1 MFKKSFVHVAASNL
15 LAWSFIHPIGAAE
28 PLLVA
33 GDPIIPVG
41 EEDSSRYPVNEG
53 PRNVLDG
60 NFDTKYLNFGRLRS
74 GFIVTPSGGA
84 ATLGSMDLTT
94 ANDFSERDPTTIE
107 IYGTNDLILSVDN
120 SLGQAESWT
129 LLASEN
135 LALSDLRLTVSEV
148 ISLNITVAYAS
159 YKVIF
164 GNTKAVGNSMQIA
177 DVNFYQSPDASGSS
191 FLVPGSPILA
201 ISESEP
207 NFENSDSRSPV
218 DPAGVEYEGV
228 ENLLDGSTATK
239 YLNFGKENTGFIV
252 TPSAGSSVVR
262 AFTISTANDYE
273 GRDPVNWELFGTNDA
288 VITVAHQSGL
298 GREEWALIATGTLSL
313 PADRDT
319 AGSQVIFNNNDAF
332 TSYKW
337 ICRTVKDPA
346 GEGINSVQ
354 FSEFQFDCDPT
365 LNQLPLEVQKLTLLP
380 NGTQIQLDW
389 TGAGGSTHLLQFSTD
404 LVDWSYEVDDSLDP
418 DEDNPYV
425 VNIADLPVSAKSFF
439 RFVKSN

>member
-1 MFKKSFVHVAASNL
+1 MFRKRFVY
-15 LAWSFIHPIGAAE
+15 LAVLKFLACSFIYSAGAAE

-41 EEDSSRYPVNEG
+41 EVIGSNSSYPAAEG
-53 PRNVLDG
+53 PGNVLDG
-60 NFDTKYLNFGRLRS
+60 NSNTKYLNFGRLGA
-74 GFIVTPSGGA
+74 GFIVTPAGGA
-84 ATLGSMDLTT
+84 ATLGSVNLTT
-94 ANDFSERDPTTIE
+94 ANDSPDRDPTTIE
-107 IYGTNDLILSVDN
+107 VYGTNEPILSVDN
-120 SLGQAESWT
+120 SVGQAESWT
-129 LLASEN
+129 PLASEN
-135 LALSDLRLTVSEV
+135 LALSDNRLTVSEV
-148 ISLNITVAYAS
+148 ISLNITAAYTS

-164 GNTKAVGNSMQIA
+164 GNTKGVGNSMQIA
-177 DVNFYQSPDASGSS
+177 DVNFYQSLDASGSS
-191 FLVPGSPILA
+191 FLVPGSPIIA
-201 ISESEP
+201 VQEQEA
-207 NFENSDSRSPV
+207 NFENSESSSP
-218 DPAGVEYEGV
+218 DFEGV
-228 ENLLDGSTATK
+228 DNLLDGSTATK

-262 AFTISTANDYE
+262 AFTLSTANDFE

-298 GREEWALIATGTLSL
+298 GREAWTLIGTGTLAL
-313 PADRDT
+313 PADREI

-337 ICRTVKDPA
+337 ICRTLKDTA
-346 GEGINSVQ
+346 GTEINSVQ

-365 LNQLPLEVQKLTLLP
+365 LNQLPLEVQKLTFLP

-418 DEDNPYV
+418 DEDNPYL
-425 VNIADLPVSAKSFF
+425 VNIVDLPVSAKGFF
-439 RFVKSN
+439 RFVKPD

>member
-1 MFKKSFVHVAASNL
+1 MAC
-15 LAWSFIHPIGAAE
+15 SFICPVGAAE

-41 EEDSSRYPVNEG
+41 EVIGSNSSYPASEG
-53 PRNVLDG
+53 PGNVLDG
-60 NFDTKYLNFGRLRS
+60 NSNTKYLNFGRLRS

-84 ATLGSMDLTT
+84 ATLGSMNLTT
-94 ANDFSERDPTTIE
+94 ANDSPERDPASIE
-107 IYGTNDLILSVDN
+107 VYGTNDPIFSVDN

-135 LALSDLRLTVSEV
+135 LALSDNRLTVSEV
-148 ISLNITVAYAS
+148 ISLNITVAYTS

-164 GNTKAVGNSMQIA
+164 GDTKGVGNSMQIA
-177 DVNFYQSPDASGSS
+177 DVNFYQSLDASGSS

-201 ISESEP
+201 IQQQEP
-207 NFENSDSRSPV
+207 NFENSESSSP
-218 DPAGVEYEGV
+218 EFEGV

-262 AFTISTANDYE
+262 AFTLSTANDFE
-273 GRDPVNWELFGTNDA
+273 GRDPVNWELFGTKDA

-298 GREEWALIATGTLSL
+298 GREEWTLIASGTLAL
-313 PADRDT
+313 PPDRET

-346 GEGINSVQ
+346 GVEINSVQ

-389 TGAGGSTHLLQFSTD
+389 SGAGGTLHLLQFSTD
-404 LVDWSYEVDDSLDP
+404 LGDWTYEVDDSLDP

-425 VNIADLPVSAKSFF
+425 VNIADLPVSPKGFF
-439 RFVKSN
+439 RFVKAD

>member
-1 MFKKSFVHVAASNL
+1 MSKKPFVHLVALKFLVS
-15 LAWSFIHPIGAAE
+15 SFIYSVGAAE

-41 EEDSSRYPVNEG
+41 EEDSSRYPAREG
-53 PRNVLDG
+53 PGNVLDG
-60 NFDTKYLNFGRLRS
+60 NSATKYLNFERLRS
-74 GFIVTPSGGA
+74 GFIVTPAGGA
-84 ATLGSMDLTT
+84 ASLGSLNLTT
-94 ANDFSERDPTTIE
+94 ANDEPGRDPTTIE
-107 IYGTNDLILSVDN
+107 IYGTNEPILSVDN

-135 LALSDLRLTVSEV
+135 LALSDIRETVSEV

-218 DPAGVEYEGV
+218 DAGLEFEGV

-239 YLNFGKENTGFIV
+239 YLNFGKENSGFIV

-262 AFTISTANDYE
+262 AFTLSTANDFE

-298 GREEWALIATGTLSL
+298 GREEWTLIASGTLSL
-313 PADRDT
+313 PVDREV

-337 ICRTVKDPA
+337 ICRSIKGTAED
-346 GEGINSVQ
+346 SLQ

-389 TGAGGSTHLLQFSTD
+389 TGAGGSPHLLQFSTD
-404 LVDWSYEVDDSLDP
+404 LVDWTYEVDDSLDP
-418 DEDNPYV
+418 DEDNPYF

-439 RFVKSN
+439 RFVKAN

>member
-1 MFKKSFVHVAASNL
+1 MSLKF
-15 LAWSFIHPIGAAE
+15 LACFFIHPIRAAE

-41 EEDSSRYPVNEG
+41 EEDSSRYPAGEG
-53 PRNVLDG
+53 PGNVLDG
-60 NFDTKYLNFGRLRS
+60 NSATKYLNFEGLRS
-74 GFIVTPSGGA
+74 GFIVTPAGGA
-84 ATLGSMDLTT
+84 ASLGSLNLTT
-94 ANDFSERDPTTIE
+94 ANDFAERDPTTIE
-107 IYGTNDLILSVDN
+107 IYGTNEPVLSVDN
-120 SLGQAESWT
+120 TLGQAESWT

-135 LALSDLRLTVSEV
+135 LALSDLRFSVSEV

-164 GNTKAVGNSMQIA
+164 GNTKEVGSSMQIA

-207 NFENSDSRSPV
+207 NFENSDSSSPV
-218 DPAGVEYEGV
+218 DAGVEFEGV

-239 YLNFGKENTGFIV
+239 YLNFGKENSGFIV

-262 AFTISTANDYE
+262 AFTVSTANDFE

-319 AGSQVIFNNNDAF
+319 A
-332 TSYKW
+332 
-337 ICRTVKDPA
+337 
-346 GEGINSVQ
+346 
-354 FSEFQFDCDPT
+354 
-365 LNQLPLEVQKLTLLP
+365 
-380 NGTQIQLDW
+380 
-389 TGAGGSTHLLQFSTD
+389 
-404 LVDWSYEVDDSLDP
+404 
-418 DEDNPYV
+418 
-425 VNIADLPVSAKSFF
+425 
-439 RFVKSN
+439 

>member
-1 MFKKSFVHVAASNL
+1 MSKKPFVHIVSLKL
-15 LAWSFIHPIGAAE
+15 LACSFICPVGAAE

-41 EEDSSRYPVNEG
+41 EVIGSNSSYPASEG
-53 PRNVLDG
+53 PGNVLDG
-60 NFDTKYLNFGRLRS
+60 NSNTKYLNFGRLRS

-84 ATLGSMDLTT
+84 ATLGSMNLTT
-94 ANDFSERDPTTIE
+94 ANDSPERDPASIE
-107 IYGTNDLILSVDN
+107 VYGTNDPILSVDN

-135 LALSDLRLTVSEV
+135 LALSDNRFTVSEV
-148 ISLNITVAYAS
+148 ISLDITAAYTS

-164 GNTKAVGNSMQIA
+164 GDTKGVGNSMQIA
-177 DVNFYQSPDASGSS
+177 DVNFYQSLDASGSS

-201 ISESEP
+201 IQQQEP
-207 NFENSDSRSPV
+207 NFENSESSSP
-218 DPAGVEYEGV
+218 EFEGV

-262 AFTISTANDYE
+262 AFTLSTANDFE
-273 GRDPVNWELFGTNDA
+273 GRDPVNWELFGTKDA

-298 GREEWALIATGTLSL
+298 GREEWTSIASGTLSL
-313 PADRDT
+313 PLAREI

-337 ICRTVKDPA
+337 ICRSIKDTA
-346 GEGINSVQ
+346 ENSLQ

-389 TGAGGSTHLLQFSTD
+389 TGAGGSPHLLQFSTD
-404 LVDWSYEVDDSLDP
+404 LVDWTYEVDDSVDP
-418 DEDNPYV
+418 DENNPYIV
-425 VNIADLPVSAKSFF
+425 DIADLPASAKGFF

>member
-1 MFKKSFVHVAASNL
+1 MFKKPFVHIVSLEL
-15 LAWSFIHPIGAAE
+15 LACSFICPVGAAE

-41 EEDSSRYPVNEG
+41 FLDSNSSYPASEG
-53 PRNVLDG
+53 PENVLDG
-60 NFDTKYLNFGRLRS
+60 NSATKYLNFGRLRS

-84 ATLGSMDLTT
+84 ATLGSMNLTT
-94 ANDFSERDPTTIE
+94 ANDFPERDPTIIE
-107 IYGTNDLILSVDN
+107 VYGTNDPILSVDN

-135 LALSDLRLTVSEV
+135 LALSDNRFTVSEV
-148 ISLNITVAYAS
+148 ISLNITVAYTS

-164 GNTKAVGNSMQIA
+164 GNTKGVGNSMQIA

-191 FLVPGSPILA
+191 FLVSGSPILA
-201 ISESEP
+201 VSESEP
-207 NFENSDSRSPV
+207 NFENSESSSP
-218 DPAGVEYEGV
+218 AFEGV

-262 AFTISTANDYE
+262 AFTISTANDFE

-298 GREEWALIATGTLSL
+298 GREEWTLIATGTLAL

-319 AGSQVIFNNNDAF
+319 AGSQVVFNNNDAF

-337 ICRTVKDPA
+337 ICRTIKDTA
-346 GEGINSVQ
+346 GESIDSVQ

-380 NGTQIQLDW
+380 NGTQMQLDW

>member
-1 MFKKSFVHVAASNL
+1 MSKKPFVHIVSLKL
-15 LAWSFIHPIGAAE
+15 LACSFICPVGAAE

-41 EEDSSRYPVNEG
+41 EVIGSNSSYPASEG
-53 PRNVLDG
+53 PGNVLDG
-60 NFDTKYLNFGRLRS
+60 NSNTKYLNFGRLRS

-84 ATLGSMDLTT
+84 ATLGSMNLTT
-94 ANDFSERDPTTIE
+94 ANDSPERDPASIE
-107 IYGTNDLILSVDN
+107 VYGTNDPIFSVDN

-135 LALSDLRLTVSEV
+135 LALSDNRFTVSEV
-148 ISLNITVAYAS
+148 ISLNITVAYTS

-164 GNTKAVGNSMQIA
+164 GDTKGVGNSMQIA
-177 DVNFYQSPDASGSS
+177 DVNFYQSLDASGSS

-201 ISESEP
+201 IQQQEP
-207 NFENSDSRSPV
+207 NFENSESSSP
-218 DPAGVEYEGV
+218 EFEGV

-262 AFTISTANDYE
+262 AFTLSTANDAE

-298 GREEWALIATGTLSL
+298 GREEWTSIASGTLSL
-313 PADRDT
+313 PLAREI

-337 ICRTVKDPA
+337 ICRSIKDTA
-346 GEGINSVQ
+346 ENSLQ

-365 LNQLPLEVQKLTLLP
+365 LNQLSLEVQKLTLLP

-389 TGAGGSTHLLQFSTD
+389 TGAGGSPHLLQFSTD
-404 LVDWSYEVDDSLDP
+404 LVDWTYEVDDSVDP
-418 DEDNPYV
+418 DENNPYIV
-425 VNIADLPVSAKSFF
+425 DIADLPASAKGFF

>member
-1 MFKKSFVHVAASNL
+1 MFKKPFVHIVSLEL
-15 LAWSFIHPIGAAE
+15 LACSFICPVGAAE

-41 EEDSSRYPVNEG
+41 EVIGSNSSYPASEG
-53 PRNVLDG
+53 PGNVLDG
-60 NFDTKYLNFGRLRS
+60 NSNTKYLNFGRLRS

-84 ATLGSMDLTT
+84 ATLGSMNLTT
-94 ANDFSERDPTTIE
+94 ANDSPERDPASIE
-107 IYGTNDLILSVDN
+107 VYGTNDPILSVDN

-135 LALSDLRLTVSEV
+135 LALSDNRFTVSEV
-148 ISLNITVAYAS
+148 ISLNITVAYTS

-164 GNTKAVGNSMQIA
+164 GDTKGVGNSMQIA
-177 DVNFYQSPDASGSS
+177 DVNFYQSLDASGSS

-201 ISESEP
+201 IQQQEAD
-207 NFENSDSRSPV
+207 FENSESSSP
-218 DPAGVEYEGV
+218 EFEGV

-262 AFTISTANDYE
+262 AFTLSTANDFE

-298 GREEWALIATGTLSL
+298 GREEWTLIASGTLSL
-313 PADRDT
+313 PVDREV

-337 ICRTVKDPA
+337 ICRSIKDTA
-346 GEGINSVQ
+346 ENSLQ

-389 TGAGGSTHLLQFSTD
+389 TGAGGSPHLLQFSTD
-404 LVDWSYEVDDSLDP
+404 LVDWTYEVDDSVDP
-418 DEDNPYV
+418 DENNPYIV
-425 VNIADLPVSAKSFF
+425 DIADLPASAKGFF

>member
-1 MFKKSFVHVAASNL
+1 MLRRPSVHLVAVKFVAC
-15 LAWSFIHPIGAAE
+15 SFINPIGAAE

-41 EEDSSRYPVNEG
+41 EVIGSNSSYPASEG
-53 PRNVLDG
+53 PENVLDG
-60 NFDTKYLNFGRLRS
+60 NSNTKYLNFGRLRS
-74 GFIVTPSGGA
+74 GFIVTPTGGA
-84 ATLGSMDLTT
+84 ATLGSLNLTT
-94 ANDFSERDPTTIE
+94 ANDSFERDPTSIE
-107 IYGTNDLILSVDN
+107 IYGTNEPILSVDN

-135 LALSDLRLTVSEV
+135 LALSDNRFTVSEV
-148 ISLNITVAYAS
+148 ISLNITVAYTS

-164 GNTKAVGNSMQIA
+164 GNTKGVGNSMQIA
-177 DVNFYQSPDASGSS
+177 DVNFYQSLDASGSS

-201 ISESEP
+201 IQQQEAD
-207 NFENSDSRSPV
+207 FENSESSSP
-218 DPAGVEYEGV
+218 ESEGV

-262 AFTISTANDYE
+262 AFTLSTANDAE

-298 GREEWALIATGTLSL
+298 GREDWTLIATGTLAL
-313 PADRDT
+313 PADREI
-319 AGSQVIFNNNDAF
+319 AGSQVIFDNNDAF

-337 ICRTVKDPA
+337 ICRSIKDTSQ
-346 GEGINSVQ
+346 NSLQ

-389 TGAGGSTHLLQFSTD
+389 TGAGGSPHLLQFSTD
-404 LVDWSYEVDDSLDP
+404 LGDWTYEVDDSLDP

-425 VNIADLPVSAKSFF
+425 VNIADLPVSAKGFF
-439 RFVKSN
+439 RFVKAD

>member
-1 MFKKSFVHVAASNL
+1 MSKKPFVHLVALKFLVS
-15 LAWSFIHPIGAAE
+15 SFIYSVGAAE

-41 EEDSSRYPVNEG
+41 EEDSSRYPAGEG
-53 PRNVLDG
+53 PGNVLDG
-60 NFDTKYLNFGRLRS
+60 NSATKYLNFERLRS
-74 GFIVTPSGGA
+74 GFIVTPAGGA
-84 ATLGSMDLTT
+84 ASLGSLNLTT
-94 ANDFSERDPTTIE
+94 ANDEPGRDPTTIE
-107 IYGTNDLILSVDN
+107 IYGTNEPILSVDN

-135 LALSDLRLTVSEV
+135 LALSDIRETVSEV

-201 ISESEP
+201 ISEAEP

-218 DPAGVEYEGV
+218 DAGLEFEGV

-239 YLNFGKENTGFIV
+239 YLNFGKENSGFIV

-262 AFTISTANDYE
+262 AFTLSTANDFE

-298 GREEWALIATGTLSL
+298 GREEWTLIATGTLAL
-313 PADRDT
+313 PVDREI

-346 GEGINSVQ
+346 GVEINSVQ

-389 TGAGGSTHLLQFSTD
+389 TGAGGSPHLLQFSTD
-404 LVDWSYEVDDSLDP
+404 LVDWTYEVDDSLDP
-418 DEDNPYV
+418 DEDNPYF
-425 VNIADLPVSAKSFF
+425 VNIADLPVSAKGFF
-439 RFVKSN
+439 RIVKAN

>member
-1 MFKKSFVHVAASNL
+1 MFKKSFVRTVFLNL
-15 LAWSFIHPIGAAE
+15 LAWSFIHPIVAAE

-41 EEDSSRYPVNEG
+41 EVTGSNSSYPGNEG
-53 PRNVLDG
+53 PENVLDG
-60 NFDTKYLNFGRLRS
+60 NSATKYLNFGRVRS

-84 ATLGSMDLTT
+84 ATLGSLDLTT
-94 ANDFSERDPTTIE
+94 ANDSFERDPTTIE
-107 IYGTNDLILSVDN
+107 VYGTNEPILSVDN

-135 LALSDLRLTVSEV
+135 LALSDNRFTVSEV
-148 ISLNITVAYAS
+148 ISLNITVAYTS

-164 GNTKAVGNSMQIA
+164 GDTKGVGNSMQIA
-177 DVNFYQSPDASGSS
+177 DVNFYQSLDASGSS

-201 ISESEP
+201 IQQQEP
-207 NFENSDSRSPV
+207 NFENSESSSP
-218 DPAGVEYEGV
+218 EFEGV

-262 AFTISTANDYE
+262 AFTISTANDFE

-298 GREEWALIATGTLSL
+298 GREEWSLIATGTLAL

-337 ICRTVKDPA
+337 ICRTIKDTA
-346 GEGINSVQ
+346 GVSIDSVQ

-380 NGTQIQLDW
+380 DGTQIQLDW
-389 TGAGGSTHLLQFSTD
+389 TGAGGSPHLLQFSTD
-404 LVDWSYEVDDSLDP
+404 LVDWTYEVDDSLDP

-439 RFVKSN
+439 RFVKADQ

>member
-1 MFKKSFVHVAASNL
+1 MFKKPFVHIVSLEL
-15 LAWSFIHPIGAAE
+15 LACSFICPVGAAE

-41 EEDSSRYPVNEG
+41 EVIGSNSSYPASEG
-53 PRNVLDG
+53 PGNVLDG
-60 NFDTKYLNFGRLRS
+60 NSNTKYLNFGRLRS

-84 ATLGSMDLTT
+84 ATLGSMNLTT
-94 ANDFSERDPTTIE
+94 ANDSFERDPTTIE
-107 IYGTNDLILSVDN
+107 VYGTNDPILSVDN

-135 LALSDLRLTVSEV
+135 LALSDNRFTVSEV
-148 ISLNITVAYAS
+148 ISLNVTVAYTS

-164 GNTKAVGNSMQIA
+164 GDTKGVGNSMQIA
-177 DVNFYQSPDASGSS
+177 DVNFYQSLDASGSS

-201 ISESEP
+201 IQQQEAD
-207 NFENSDSRSPV
+207 FENSESSSP
-218 DPAGVEYEGV
+218 EFEGV

-239 YLNFGKENTGFIV
+239 YLNFGKENSGFIV

-262 AFTISTANDYE
+262 AFTVSTANDLE

-298 GREEWALIATGTLSL
+298 GREEWTLIASGTLSL
-313 PADRDT
+313 PVDREV

-337 ICRTVKDPA
+337 ICRSIKDTA
-346 GEGINSVQ
+346 ENSLQ

-389 TGAGGSTHLLQFSTD
+389 SGAGGSPHLLQFSTD
-404 LVDWSYEVDDSLDP
+404 LVDWTYEVDDSVDP
-418 DEDNPYV
+418 DENNPYIV
-425 VNIADLPVSAKSFF
+425 DIADLPASAKGFF